1 MIEIHISPD
10 GLIEAFGLIPGQVVK
25 LVLPSGVYLVHRHGV
40 FSHVHEIE
48 RSKEDG
54 TSSAK
59 TD

>member
-10 GLIEAFGLIPGQVVK
+10 GLIEAFGLIPGQIVK

-48 RSKEDG
+48 RKEENEARPSE
-54 TSSAK
+54 T
-59 TD
+59 